1 MANGLMTDI
10 PKEITAYKEKIIAG
24 RTIRQIIC
32 LSLAILI
39 GFAAFAVAK
48 FGFGTSTDKA
58 TDILIPFTIP
68 FLLVGF
74 FKKDGYPF
82 EKYILI
88 MLKHH
93 LGAKKK
99 KYAVNLQL
107 ENNMNEVEWN
117 DLKSKRKETRGHEA
131 QGFILTE
138 KGRRA
143 NCKRAKA
150 EIKESRRDLRKE
162 VKRFKSAS
170 KQAARSGDLSKDNPV

>member
-10 PKEITAYKEKIIAG
+10 PKEITDYKEKIIAG

-32 LSLAILI
+32 LSLAIVV
-39 GFAAFAVAK
+39 GFAAFAIAK
-48 FGFGTSTDKA
+48 FGFGTTTDKA

-68 FLLVGF
+68 FLLIGF

-82 EKYILI
+82 EKYLMI

-93 LGAKKK
+93 LGTKKK
-99 KYAVNLQL
+99 KYTAQTQL
-107 ENNMNEVEWN
+107 KEINEVEWN
-117 DLKSKRKETRGHEA
+117 DYKVKRKEAGGNEA
-131 QGFILTE
+131 QGFVLTE
-138 KGRRA
+138 KKRRT

-162 VKRFKSAS
+162 VKRFKSAG
-170 KQAARSGDLSKDNPV
+170 KQAASAADVAKDNPV